1 MSIISYRTL
10 SCSFV
15 TTCSIC
21 RSKAQET
28 GPAQSGDDGS
38 TSQSSQSHRDYL
50 TQGSYYLIVAQ
61 IDYCLALLKL
71 KIMLCCSTKG
81 VFPPEVFFCFPNNL
95 TSCHFSSGSST
106 LRSCFRI
113 FFSCYVDS
121 LLFLPRFQVSWFSLD
136 PLISPNYQRPTSTA
150 EFFGKVG
157 AGVRL
162 RHIVRLRSS
171 LKSDRAVCKSSPTRH
186 IVEYAA
192 EKTGARRA
200 KMCWIYWPGCFFSSN
215 TESHRERS
223 LWLEGGFHVSA
234 RSSLFIIARTITC
247 IKEGK
252 THLYSARPLVVSL
265 PGWLSG
271 SGNTE
276 TTCIVTYSEQIK
288 EATPQTGWSKVS
300 WS

>member
-71 KIMLCCSTKG
+71 MFMLCSCTKG

-150 EFFGKVG
+150 EFFG
-157 AGVRL
+157 
-162 RHIVRLRSS
+162 RSGP
-171 LKSDRAVCKSSPTRH
+171 V
-186 IVEYAA
+186 
-192 EKTGARRA
+192 
-200 KMCWIYWPGCFFSSN
+200 
-215 TESHRERS
+215 
-223 LWLEGGFHVSA
+223 
-234 RSSLFIIARTITC
+234 
-247 IKEGK
+247 
-252 THLYSARPLVVSL
+252 
-265 PGWLSG
+265 
-271 SGNTE
+271 
-276 TTCIVTYSEQIK
+276 
-288 EATPQTGWSKVS
+288 
-300 WS
+300 